1 VFISACS
8 ESHFG
13 LNGEALGRELLSG
26 ESALGRM
33 EKEVNQGAIITFSEQ
48 IDSMLG
54 SGVQLGTIAEHL
66 LFIAYF
72 QVDLPNSVVFPAL
85 ERPS

>member
-1 VFISACS
+1 MVCRPVVTLSFVDGAVFISTHP
-8 ESHFG
+8 ERHFA
-13 LNGEALGRELLSG
+13 LNGEALGRDVLRG

-54 SGVQLGTIAEHL
+54 SGVQLGRLA
-66 LFIAYF
+66 
-72 QVDLPNSVVFPAL
+72 SVIPC
-85 ERPS
+85 S